1 MERGV
6 LQGLA
11 IFRWAAWLWTAG
23 ALVLQRGS
31 VERPGLGAALV
42 GGALLLTV
50 VLTALWR
57 TRPLALLG
65 FAAVATELAVGAALI
80 VCDGLVRQSGAVFE
94 TGQSLGSV
102 FPLAGI
108 LTAGVAFGPAV
119 GASTGVL
126 GLGRLASAWLN
137 DIGDFDVARVLSI
150 SYGVVFYAL
159 AGAVAGYIY
168 VRLQRAE
175 NEVAAAQA
183 RENVARALHDGVLQ
197 TLALVERRATDPD
210 LARLAREQERDLR
223 EYLFGRPAAE
233 ADLPAALRRAAARFE
248 DSFGGRVEVAVPP
261 DLPALPAGTIGV
273 VGAAVG
279 EALTNA
285 GKHGRAQR
293 VVVYVEVDEDRREVF
308 CSVKDDGR
316 GGDTSAIVEGVGIA
330 RSIRGRVTEAGGR
343 VELSG
348 GEGEGMEVRMWLP
361 AR

>member
-183 RENVARALHDGVLQ
+183 RENAPYTTAFSRHWLSSNDEQPTPTWPGSPASKNATYASTSSAGPRPRPTSQPRYAAPRRGSRTPSVDGSRSRS
-197 TLALVERRATDPD
+197 RRTSP
-210 LARLAREQERDLR
+210 RC
-223 EYLFGRPAAE
+223 RPARSAWS
-233 ADLPAALRRAAARFE
+233 ARPWARR
-248 DSFGGRVEVAVPP
+248 
-261 DLPALPAGTIGV
+261 
-273 VGAAVG
+273 
-279 EALTNA
+279 
-285 GKHGRAQR
+285 
-293 VVVYVEVDEDRREVF
+293 
-308 CSVKDDGR
+308 
-316 GGDTSAIVEGVGIA
+316 
-330 RSIRGRVTEAGGR
+330 
-343 VELSG
+343 
-348 GEGEGMEVRMWLP
+348 
-361 AR
+361 